1 MKNDE
6 NITCFADLQDYRVI
20 YSKWDHILKIILKT
34 LNYYVTIFSFNVD
47 IIDSDNDKD
56 HVYEQILRILKNFQ
70 REIIFEDL

>member
-34 LNYYVTIFSFNVD
+34 LNYNVTIFSFNVD